1 MNEKLL
7 KLVLKIV
14 DLYAETEFVKSEK
27 LLKLVLKIAHE
38 GNLNHH
44 V

>member
-7 KLVLKIV
+7 RLAQKIV
-14 DLYAETEFVKSEK
+14 DLYVETEFVKNER
-27 LLKLVLKIAHE
+27 LQRLVQKIVHDE
-38 GNLNHH
+38 NLNHH